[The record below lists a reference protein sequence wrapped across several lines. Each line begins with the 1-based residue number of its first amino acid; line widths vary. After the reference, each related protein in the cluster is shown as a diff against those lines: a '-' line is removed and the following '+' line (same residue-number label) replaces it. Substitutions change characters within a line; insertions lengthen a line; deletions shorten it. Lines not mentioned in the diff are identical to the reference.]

1 MVSINDVR
9 ETVLAI
15 CNKNNYGY
23 ISPDDFNLYA
33 EQAQL
38 DVFNEFM
45 DRYNYYINLENQH
58 TSGSDLADLAEGARE
73 DIEMFMTGGPLT
85 FDTTGGIY
93 ALFNAPADW
102 YHINVL
108 TYTGGTSPAEIAKG
122 SRLDITRLSNSNLT
136 APTTTYPMYVM
147 SAQESPNRLNGT
159 IAIVPSTIQASVE
172 SIYIRYPAIPVWNY
186 VVLVSGEPMFNA
198 AISQDFEVAADQE
211 SKLVDKIL
219 EKAGLSL
226 REPEVYKTAAVND
239 NQQQ

>member
-1 MVSINDVR
+1 
-9 ETVLAI
+9 
-15 CNKNNYGY
+15 
-23 ISPDDFNLYA
+23 
-33 EQAQL
+33 
-38 DVFNEFM
+38 M

-73 DIEMFMTGGPLT
+73 DIEMFIKSDTLT
-85 FDTTGGIY
+85 YDATSTGIY
-93 ALFNAPADW
+93 SSFNAPDNW

-122 SRLDITRLSNSNLT
+122 SKLDITRLANSNLT

-147 SAQESPNRLNGT
+147 SEQAPPNRLNGT
-159 IAIVPSTIQASVE
+159 VSVIPNTIQGTDVE
-172 SIYIRYPAIPVWNY
+172 CVYMRYPAIPVWNY
-186 VVLVSGEPMFNA
+186 EVLVSGEPMFNA
-198 AISQDFEVAADQE
+198 ATSQDFEVAADQE

-219 EKAGLSL
+219 EKAGLSI